1 MLEKRHLF
9 GRPDTKPLLE
19 FRRDILELKSGT
31 RRDANGHS
39 ALGPQLRWSWVGP
52 TTASTSTTARRP
64 GRHAESS
71 QPAGRRTRSS
81 GAVAGEDVVALLVA
95 L

>member
-39 ALGPQLRWSWVGP
+39 ALGTQLRWSWVGP
-52 TTASTSTTARRP
+52 NREYIDNRPPPRAAR
-64 GRHAESS
+64 
-71 QPAGRRTRSS
+71 
-81 GAVAGEDVVALLVA
+81 
-95 L
+95 

>member
-39 ALGPQLRWSWVGP
+39 ALGPQLRWSWVGAP
-52 TTASTSTTARRP
+52 LPRVHRQPPAAQGGTLSLHNRPDGGLEARVRL
-64 GRHAESS
+64 
-71 QPAGRRTRSS
+71 PAKM
-81 GAVAGEDVVALLVA
+81 
-95 L
+95 